1 MRGAIFYTG
10 GIAFTSGI
18 FLRSF
23 FDIGGA
29 GITLVLLVGIGCLLA
44 WRITGHLQNSPLL
57 VFGFVCCLLAL
68 GAARLHMPES
78 QPSPLAAYEGVTTTL
93 TGRIVREPEMREKV
107 VHLYVVPDIEPK
119 TRERILV
126 TIDRFVYAKNPL
138 VYGDMLSLE
147 GELQKPEAF
156 EADGGRVFDYPGYLK
171 ARGVQYTMRYA
182 SVTKVGHDERALV
195 GMLYT
200 QKEVFQ
206 KALRSIVPEPQSS
219 LGEGV
224 LLGVKRALPESLET
238 TFRETG
244 IIHIVV
250 LSGYN
255 VMIVVEALM
264 YMLAFF
270 FFPRTRMLMGTCAIV
285 LFALFV
291 GLSATVV
298 RASIMAI
305 LLLIARGTG
314 RVYAVLRALML
325 AAVGMLVVNPY
336 LLVHD
341 PGFQLSFLAT
351 LGLLL
356 LSPPIEQR
364 LSRVPQ
370 LLGMRSFVTATLA
383 TQVFVL
389 PLLLYH
395 TGTFS
400 MVSVPVNVLVLP
412 MVPVAMLATFL
423 AGLAGI
429 VSHTFG
435 MAIGFFAHL
444 ALGYIIRV
452 AELFGALPFAAF
464 SMDAFPF
471 WVVVLAYAALAY
483 LIWRIRGGSLKK
495 DDPVV
500 NAYAGWTIEEEK
512 EISPEARSASGE
524 SKSPL
529 PFR

>member
-1 MRGAIFYTG
+1 
-10 GIAFTSGI
+10 
-18 FLRSF
+18 
-23 FDIGGA
+23 
-29 GITLVLLVGIGCLLA
+29 
-44 WRITGHLQNSPLL
+44 
-57 VFGFVCCLLAL
+57 
-68 GAARLHMPES
+68 
-78 QPSPLAAYEGVTTTL
+78 
-93 TGRIVREPEMREKV
+93 
-107 VHLYVVPDIEPK
+107 
-119 TRERILV
+119 
-126 TIDRFVYAKNPL
+126 
-138 VYGDMLSLE
+138 
-147 GELQKPEAF
+147 
-156 EADGGRVFDYPGYLK
+156 
-171 ARGVQYTMRYA
+171 
-182 SVTKVGHDERALV
+182 
-195 GMLYT
+195 
-200 QKEVFQ
+200 
-206 KALRSIVPEPQSS
+206 
-219 LGEGV
+219 
-224 LLGVKRALPESLET
+224 
-238 TFRETG
+238 
-244 IIHIVV
+244 
-250 LSGYN
+250 
-255 VMIVVEALM
+255 
-264 YMLAFF
+264 
-270 FFPRTRMLMGTCAIV
+270 
-285 LFALFV
+285 
-291 GLSATVV
+291 
-298 RASIMAI
+298 MAI